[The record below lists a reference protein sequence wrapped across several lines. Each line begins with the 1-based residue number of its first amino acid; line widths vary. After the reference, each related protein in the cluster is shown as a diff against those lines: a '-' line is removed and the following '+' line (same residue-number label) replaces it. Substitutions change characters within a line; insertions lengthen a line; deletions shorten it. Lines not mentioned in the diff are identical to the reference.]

1 MSFFYEKS
9 GEFDVFEPNL
19 AFGSTPADQFFRDL
33 SAPNFVTSAF
43 DELCD
48 QGERSKY
55 LSLCHFG
62 RFIAA
67 VTWLNC
73 ISSQGREE
81 L

>member
-1 MSFFYEKS
+1 MSFFNEKS

-19 AFGSTPADQFFRDL
+19 AFESTLVDQFFRDL

-43 DELCD
+43 NELGYE
-48 QGERSKY
+48 GERSKS